1 MAALTKSMPTKSV
14 LKARLSLKSVLKMS
28 SSLKSV
34 LKMSSSLKS
43 VLKTSLLN
51 VPIDNGVGAL
61 SIGVRAN
68 QAVAHPPYK
77 RTPFLSLPVKRITSL
92 APAFFFF
99 SSRPPRP
106 TPTFFTRRPR
116 RSMEPRP
123 LRRPRK
129 TQPIIE
135 AHLER
140 RKPIAERNLVEL
152 PRMKSKEKLVRL
164 CPTQMSD
171 TFEPLL
177 IEDKGA
183 AATLK
188 EFAFSDKFTA
198 TSKKM
203 QHANRTYSHDDG
215 VMHLLIH
222 CGLGLSMT
230 ALQDA
235 RARRLLPLSLSVAR
249 VASDIDEIED
259 GFASLVLDDGST
271 TIPNSLPAGSAD
283 NVDIPLRF
291 VIQAALAIILYLL
304 VDLQRKASR
313 FSMIA
318 ACLKTESAH
327 PARLV

>member
-1 MAALTKSMPTKSV
+1 MIYKLDVIDGVMDQAKLWRLPSITEVYGGNAVMPRTNVNSIF
-14 LKARLSLKSVLKMS
+14 AE
-28 SSLKSV
+28 
-34 LKMSSSLKS
+34 
-43 VLKTSLLN
+43 TSLLN

-61 SIGVRAN
+61 SIGVRAKSGGRSPPI
-68 QAVAHPPYK
+68 QAN
-77 RTPFLSLPVKRITSL
+77 
-92 APAFFFF
+92 
-99 SSRPPRP
+99 SRFP
-106 TPTFFTRRPR
+106 TNVT
-116 RSMEPRP
+116 
-123 LRRPRK
+123 
-129 TQPIIE
+129 
-135 AHLER
+135 
-140 RKPIAERNLVEL
+140 
-152 PRMKSKEKLVRL
+152 
-164 CPTQMSD
+164 
-171 TFEPLL
+171 
-177 IEDKGA
+177 
-183 AATLK
+183 ATL
-188 EFAFSDKFTA
+188 
-198 TSKKM
+198 KKM
-203 QHANRTYSHDDG
+203 QHAYRAYRRADG
-215 VMHLLIH
+215 VMPLLIH
-222 CGLGLSMT
+222 CGYEVQFALKGMLSE